1 METFIAILAIVLG
14 LVGIV
19 GSIAP
24 GLPGPPLS
32 WVGLLVLYLWGG
44 GTDGGGADVSEAAR
58 FGRTLKMATV
68 FTAII
73 PIMMIYPFV
82 QKYFVKGVMVGAV
95 KG

>member
-1 METFIAILAIVLG
+1 MSDREKWTLQLLLREILI
-14 LVGIV
+14 
-19 GSIAP
+19 STQ
-24 GLPGPPLS
+24 S
-32 WVGLLVLYLWGG
+32 
-44 GTDGGGADVSEAAR
+44 GTDGGADVSEAAR

-73 PIMMIYPFV
+73 PIMMVYPFV